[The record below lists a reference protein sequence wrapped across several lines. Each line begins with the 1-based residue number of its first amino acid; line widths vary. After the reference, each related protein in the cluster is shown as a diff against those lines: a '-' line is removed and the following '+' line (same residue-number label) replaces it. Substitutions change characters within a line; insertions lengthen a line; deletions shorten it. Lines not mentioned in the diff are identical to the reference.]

1 MERWLLVISFFV
13 LGVMAATYGGV
24 ESPTS
29 SPYGVHAHVTR
40 GDEHPFLERELARMR
55 EANIRWLRTGFVWAA
70 IERREGQWDYA
81 ACDDVVAKA
90 AGGDVQ
96 IMGLL
101 HGTPG
106 WARPTIEHL
115 DEWLRFVR
123 KTVERYKG
131 RVPAWQVWNEP
142 NLQNF
147 WEDPNPSHYAR
158 LLKAT
163 YAEIKR
169 ADPEAQV
176 VWGATS
182 RLDWTFVEPAL
193 AEAEGG
199 FDVMA
204 IHPYGYGDPR
214 APEVYIPDALDELRL
229 LMAKFGA
236 EDKPIWFTEWGWPSH
251 LGRRGLTDRQQ
262 GQYIA
267 RAYLLALNGGLERGF
282 WYEFQER
289 NESDENNEDAFGIL
303 EYDLKPKPAYRAY
316 ATLIKVRPPGSK
328 AIAKPWKTGL
338 IYHPAWTRP
347 DGVTVHAVWNV
358 WGRWKS
364 PRMTAVQLKG
374 ELIEAYDYLGS
385 PLKPVTDPAG
395 HTILPLD
402 WGSPIYLVGPM
413 NVAFR

>member
-1 MERWLLVISFFV
+1 MKGGLSVILILAFTALQTTDVTADASV
-13 LGVMAATYGGV
+13 
-24 ESPTS
+24 S

-40 GDEHPFLERELARMR
+40 GDEHPFLEQELARMQ

-70 IERREGQWDYA
+70 IERKEGQWDYA
-81 ACDDVVAKA
+81 ACDDVVAEAGKA
-90 AGGDVQ
+90 GIQ

-101 HGTPG
+101 HGTPR

-115 DEWLRFVR
+115 DQWLRFVR

-147 WEDPNPSHYAR
+147 WDDPNPSHYAK

-163 YAEIKR
+163 YSEIKQ
-169 ADPEAQV
+169 ADPEALV

-182 RLDWTFVEPAL
+182 RLDWAFVEPAL
-193 AEAEGG
+193 AEAGG
-199 FDVMA
+199 RFDVMA

-214 APEVYIPDALDELRL
+214 APEAYIPDALDELRV
-229 LMAKFGA
+229 LMEKFGA

-251 LGRRGLTDRQQ
+251 SGRRGLTDRQQ

-267 RAYLLALNGGLERGF
+267 RAYLLALNSGLERGF

-289 NESDENNEDAFGIL
+289 NESDEKNEDAFGML
-303 EYDLKPKPAYRAY
+303 EYDFKPKPAYRAY
-316 ATLIKVRPPGSK
+316 ATLIKARPPGSK
-328 AIAKPWKTGL
+328 TIAKSWKTRL
-338 IYHPAWTRP
+338 IYHLAWTQP
-347 DGVTVHAVWNV
+347 DGVTIHAVWNL

-364 PRMTAVQLKG
+364 PRMTPVQLEG
-374 ELIEAYDYLGS
+374 ELVEAYDYLGS
-385 PLKPVTDPAG
+385 PLTPAKDPAG

-402 WGSPIYLVGPM
+402 WGSPIYLVGPT